1 MSGAERRPMRVTML
15 GCGGSEGVPTP
26 TGDWGK
32 CDPGNPKNRRTR
44 VSVRVDVEDA
54 TGAAK
59 TIVIDTSPDFR
70 QQMIASGTQRID
82 AVLFTH
88 AHADHLHGIDDL
100 RTYNRAQKAV
110 IPAFAAAEAAED
122 IRQRFGYVVE
132 PWAHPAGHF
141 FYRPAL
147 ALAEVT
153 GPFEAAG
160 IPVIPFDQNHG
171 FGKTL
176 GFRIGNFA
184 YSTDLIALEESAFP
198 VLEGIDTWILDC
210 LRVSPPH
217 PTHCHLEL
225 SLGLIER
232 VRPRRT
238 VLTHMAQM
246 TDYDTL
252 AALLPAGVEPGWDGL
267 VLTVP

>member
-1 MSGAERRPMRVTML
+1 MSDLPAMPVRVTML

-26 TGDWGK
+26 LGDWGK
-32 CDPGNPKNRRTR
+32 CDPANPRNRRTR
-44 VSVRVDVEDA
+44 VSVRVDSTDRF
-54 TGAAK
+54 GAIK
-59 TIVIDTSPDFR
+59 TLVIDTSPDFR
-70 QQMIASGTQRID
+70 EQMIASATTRID
-82 AVLFTH
+82 AILFTH

-100 RTYNRAQKAV
+100 RSFNRAQKSV
-110 IPAFAAAEAAED
+110 IPGFASAEAAED

-132 PWAHPAGHF
+132 PWAHPAGYF

-147 ALAEVT
+147 ALTEVS

-160 IPVIPFDQNHG
+160 IPVIPFRQDHG
-171 FGKTL
+171 FGRTL

-184 YSTDLIALEESAFP
+184 YSTDLIGLEEASFE

-217 PTHCHLEL
+217 PTHCHLERTL
-225 SLGLIER
+225 ELVER

-238 VLTHMAQM
+238 VLTHMAHM
-246 TDYDTL
+246 TDYEAL
-252 AALLPAGVEPGWDGL
+252 ASVLPAGIEPGWDGL
-267 VLTVP
+267 ELEVP